1 MDYSDYYEQDFNGD
15 TMVTLD
21 YTDPEPSLYK
31 KTRGHQ
37 RPKMSAKPSFRSKRR
52 LTRNVEPQ
60 AYEDD
65 DYDYDNDYDDGRDDY
80 DDRDDNMYDT
90 MVSRVNIQDDNSV
103 ISGRRQNVS
112 NRTNGSGSSRRNT
125 VRAGSGRSGGGSVR
139 GGGGSVRGGGGS
151 VRGGGG
157 SVRGGGGSVRGG
169 GSVAK
174 KNSKIDLTRPDSDT
188 SFELFASLLVQHL
201 EPKLE
206 GDFYIIESGDISYFE
221 AIIPE
226 SLREPFV
233 EAVRVR
239 SMRLSI
245 DDDEE
250 ETALKTVI
258 RKCNELGL
266 GNKNENNFLLGG
278 GEHIAGGKIKMRVS
292 TILTE
297 LTHDL

>member
-1 MDYSDYYEQDFNGD
+1 M
-15 TMVTLD
+15 
-21 YTDPEPSLYK
+21 
-31 KTRGHQ
+31 
-37 RPKMSAKPSFRSKRR
+37 
-52 LTRNVEPQ
+52 
-60 AYEDD
+60 
-65 DYDYDNDYDDGRDDY
+65 
-80 DDRDDNMYDT
+80 
-90 MVSRVNIQDDNSV
+90 
-103 ISGRRQNVS
+103 
-112 NRTNGSGSSRRNT
+112 
-125 VRAGSGRSGGGSVR
+125 
-139 GGGGSVRGGGGS
+139 
-151 VRGGGG
+151 
-157 SVRGGGGSVRGG
+157 RGGGGSVRGG